1 MDIRELAIDDWVR
14 HEFYE
19 MNMRVRRIDGAS
31 ERISAERDGL
41 STQAHIDHY
50 RIVII
55 TPDIMEQNGFT
66 RVEGSSRWEWYL
78 EDDDFR
84 VVAVGLGTS
93 SFLQYQRYRGDDR
106 WENIAQ
112 MSCVGVNGMQHF
124 FVGVTFH
131 RVQEGCMGIACLQ
144 FLYIF
149 CDNSLV
155 IEIKAVVLFGKFFND
170 ICFHSVPLFFR
181 SYLNY
186 SPCPL
191 SFAIFYYILI

>member
-1 MDIRELAIDDWVR
+1 MNVKDLAIGDWVR
-14 HEFYE
+14 HEYYE
-19 MNMRVRRIDGAS
+19 MNMRVRCIDGDTGRLLT
-31 ERISAERDGL
+31 ECDGL

-78 EDDDFR
+78 EDDHFR

-93 SFLQYQRYRGDDR
+93 SFMQYQRYRGDDR

-124 FVGVTFH
+124 FT
-131 RVQEGCMGIACLQ
+131 MTGI
-144 FLYIF
+144 
-149 CDNSLV
+149 DK
-155 IEIKAVVLFGKFFND
+155 EIVL
-170 ICFHSVPLFFR
+170 
-181 SYLNY
+181 
-186 SPCPL
+186 
-191 SFAIFYYILI
+191 